1 MVRKACRELPGTFP
15 RAVQLII
22 VRHEDMGAQSYS
34 LRREHNR
41 WIVCAAGRQLMAC
54 ADKRTALRII
64 KAAAALGGQAGPIVR
79 RRLITSAGAADASS
93 HPIPNPD
100 DESDR
105 L

>member
-1 MVRKACRELPGTFP
+1 M
-15 RAVQLII
+15 
-22 VRHEDMGAQSYS
+22 DAQSYL

-41 WIVCAAGRQLMAC
+41 WIVCAAGRELMAC

-64 KAAAALGGQAGPIVR
+64 KAAAALGDQAGSR
-79 RRLITSAGAADASS
+79 RHLITSAGAAEASS
-93 HPIPNPD
+93 HPIQNPG